1 MSLPFAQLPTLGLG
15 ASLSLSAQPDPVKL
29 AQTPGGPSFIEYS
42 GLVDVERVQGEIDR
56 IQDADVPVLFH
67 PSFINFCGSHS
78 NSQQWLTATTKH
90 INSVG
95 SAWFAQDCAYCF
107 WQEGHGYSSQFGYFI
122 PPILNPASLALA
134 IQRVQEVQAASQVTV
149 AIEPPPVSFVVGKMP
164 VLEFFGQLAN
174 VTNCALL
181 LDMGHL
187 VSYQMAGGQSIID
200 QISSLP
206 VERVIEIH
214 IAGGRIKDAEQG
226 PIYIDAH
233 EADIL
238 DEVWHMLEQLL
249 PLLPNVKALCYEC
262 EGVAQPKVLDVLQR
276 LEQLIIKNSASTALV
291 AKVQERLA

>member
-1 MSLPFAQLPTLGLG
+1 MFDQLPTLGLG
-15 ASLSLSAQPDPVKL
+15 ASLSLAAEPDPVQL
-29 AQTPGGPSFIEYS
+29 ALVPGGPAFIEYS
-42 GLVDVERVQGEIDR
+42 GLVDVFRVQGEIER
-56 IQDADVPVLFH
+56 IQDTGIPVLFH

-78 NSQQWLTATTKH
+78 NSARWLSATAEH
-90 INSVG
+90 IKTVG

-107 WQEGHGYSSQFGYFI
+107 WQDSYGYSSQFGYFI
-122 PPILNPASLALA
+122 PPILNQASLELA
-134 IQRVQEVQAASQVTV
+134 IQRVQEVQTVSQVTV

-164 VLEFFGQLAN
+164 VLDFFGQLADAAD
-174 VTNCALL
+174 CALL

-187 VSYQMAGGQSIID
+187 VSYQMASGQSIIE
-200 QISSLP
+200 QISSLQ

-214 IAGGRIKDAEQG
+214 IAGGRTKDAGQG

-238 DEVWHMLEQLL
+238 DEVWQMLEQLL

-262 EGVAQPKVLDVLQR
+262 EGVAQPKVLEVLQR
-276 LEQLIIKNSASTALV
+276 LEQLIINNSASTALI